1 MKAMILAAGRG
12 ERFRPITDKT
22 PKPLLSAGG
31 EPLIERHVLRLAA
44 AGVREIVI
52 NLGWLGEQIKDSL
65 GDGARYGVAIAYSQ
79 EGWPAL
85 ETGGGVFR
93 ALSLLGNEPFV
104 VVSGDI
110 WSDYPMADLVAR
122 ARSLDARDLAHLVL
136 VPKGTFKPDFA
147 LDAGRVR
154 NAPAEYTFGNYSIL
168 RRGLFEGCSDGPFP
182 IAPLW
187 RAAADEDR
195 VSGEVYRGRWWNLG
209 TPQQLA
215 ALEAELETQRRSA

>member
-12 ERFRPITDKT
+12 ERFRPITDRM
-22 PKPLLSAGG
+22 PKPLVPVNG
-31 EPLIERHVLRLAA
+31 EPLIERHVARLAA

-52 NLGWLGEQIKDSL
+52 NLGWLGEQIQMHL
-65 GDGARYGVAIAYSQ
+65 GDGARLGVSIAYSH

-93 ALSLLGNEPFV
+93 ALHLLGDEPFL

-122 ARSLDARDLAHLVL
+122 ARAMRSQDVAHLVL
-136 VPKGTFKPDFA
+136 VRHAEFKSDFA

-154 NAPAEYTFGNYSIL
+154 NSPAEYTFANYSVL
-168 RRGLFEGCSDGPFP
+168 RRGLFEGCHDGPFP
-182 IAPLW
+182 
-187 RAAADEDR
+187 
-195 VSGEVYRGRWWNLG
+195 
-209 TPQQLA
+209 
-215 ALEAELETQRRSA
+215 

>member
-12 ERFRPITDKT
+12 ERFRPITDQT
-22 PKPLLSAGG
+22 PKPLVSVGG

-52 NLGWLGEQIKDSL
+52 NLGWLGEQIQSRL
-65 GDGARYGVAIAYSQ
+65 GDGARFGVQITYSH

-93 ALSLLGNEPFV
+93 ALHLLGNEPFL

-110 WSDYPMADLVAR
+110 WSEYPIADLVAR
-122 ARSLDARDLAHLVL
+122 ARAMRPNELAHLVL
-136 VPKGTFKPDFA
+136 VPKGEFKADFA

-154 NAPAEYTFGNYSIL
+154 NAPAEYTFANYSVL
-168 RRGLFEGCSDGPFP
+168 RRGLFEGCNDGPFP

-187 RAAADEDR
+187 RSAADEDR
-195 VSGEVYRGRWWNLG
+195 VTGEVYRGRWWNLG
-209 TPQQLA
+209 TPQQLS
-215 ALEAELETQRRSA
+215 ALEAELATQRRSA